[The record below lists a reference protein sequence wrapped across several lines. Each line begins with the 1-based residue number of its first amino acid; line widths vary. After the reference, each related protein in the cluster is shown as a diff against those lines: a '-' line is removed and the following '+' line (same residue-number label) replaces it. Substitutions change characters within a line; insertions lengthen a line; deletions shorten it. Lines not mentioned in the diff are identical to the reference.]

1 MKKQVVLDINE
12 YIKLLSDIS
21 KKEKTIKELENK
33 SFIIY
38 VDHMGALNRLV
49 AFRLMSLTLR

>member
-21 KKEKTIKELENK
+21 KKEKTIKELQNK
-33 SFIIY
+33 SLII
-38 VDHMGALNRLV
+38 N
-49 AFRLMSLTLR
+49 